1 MEIEEGL
8 DIRAAREPALS
19 FHFFKFGGLIVAP
32 GALGEEGVEH
42 KDFFVIRFAAV
53 GKAPF
58 EGVGVACASEHMLN
72 DRRIFDAEEFAD
84 AEVGASAVFV
94 IGGKLA
100 LCVEAN
106 LIEHAPEE
114 NDAANFFGGVSEPG
128 DFHKRGDR
136 S

>member
-1 MEIEEGL
+1 MEIKEGL

-53 GKAPF
+53 GEAPF
-58 EGVGVACASEHMLN
+58 EGFGVGRAGEDALGE
-72 DRRIFDAEEFAD
+72 RGIFDAQEFAD

-94 IGGKLA
+94 IRGKLA

>member
-1 MEIEEGL
+1 MRKALNIKISSSSGL
-8 DIRAAREPALS
+8 RP
-19 FHFFKFGGLIVAP
+19 
-32 GALGEEGVEH
+32 
-42 KDFFVIRFAAV
+42 FASDTETLEWCFAN
-53 GKAPF
+53 G
-58 EGVGVACASEHMLN
+58 
-72 DRRIFDAEEFAD
+72 RRIFDAEEFAD